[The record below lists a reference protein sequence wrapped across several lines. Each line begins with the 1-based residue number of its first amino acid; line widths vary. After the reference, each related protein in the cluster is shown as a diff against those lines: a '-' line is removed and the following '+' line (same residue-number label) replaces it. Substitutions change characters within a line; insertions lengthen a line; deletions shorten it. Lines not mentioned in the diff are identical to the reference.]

1 MGGELFGWMQIF
13 LTGRKKAVISDGSL
27 STRSEVVSG
36 MPQGTVLG
44 PILFL
49 IHIVDIDTGLRH
61 TTALFFVDDTRVV
74 MKIMNAV
81 DVGKMQEDL
90 QKYMGGPRQT
100 ICP

>member
-1 MGGELFGWMQIF
+1 MVHCL
-13 LTGRKKAVISDGSL
+13 RDRRSSL
-27 STRSEVVSG
+27 ECPKV
-36 MPQGTVLG
+36 QTVLG

-90 QKYMGGPRQT
+90 QKIYGWAETNNMSCNAEITVPS
-100 ICP
+100 P